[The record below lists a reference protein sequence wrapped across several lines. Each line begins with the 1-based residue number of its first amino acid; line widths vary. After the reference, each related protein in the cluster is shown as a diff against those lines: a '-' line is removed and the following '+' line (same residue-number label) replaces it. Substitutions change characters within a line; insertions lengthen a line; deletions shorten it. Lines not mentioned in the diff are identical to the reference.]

1 MVVGRRWRADGFWF
15 FIACG
20 IIASPLLKITKGG
33 RSAEQNHFSTAT
45 EHRLA
50 QDFVAVGIKP
60 GSHRIQR
67 ARILVV
73 GGAAQVAPVAH
84 HMDLEVVRV
93 GGVMQRRRARA

>member
-1 MVVGRRWRADGFWF
+1 MIINKIKFYDGLLVCVSP
-15 FIACG
+15 IN
-20 IIASPLLKITKGG
+20 IASPLLEITKGG

-93 GGVMQRRRARA
+93 GG